1 MNKLLL
7 NYYNYYTSPINT
19 AELSK
24 CPAKQSQNAKGT
36 IIGYQFPAQLSEFAN
51 GSKLASTPVS

>member
-7 NYYNYYTSPINT
+7 NYYNNYTSPINK

-24 CPAKQSQNAKGT
+24 RPAKWSQNAKG
-36 IIGYQFPAQLSEFAN
+36 IISYQFPAQLCEFAN

>member
-7 NYYNYYTSPINT
+7 NYYNYYTSPIHT

-24 CPAKQSQNAKGT
+24 CPAKQAQNAKGT
-36 IIGYQFPAQLSEFAN
+36 IIGYQFPAQLS
-51 GSKLASTPVS
+51 